1 MSEMLTSTP
10 TRRGRGIKRRT
21 QILEAALRLLAQD
34 GASIITHRAVAQEAG
49 VPIAATTYYFN
60 SKEHLIAEA
69 FRLHAEKE
77 ARRVAE
83 ATKAIDTEL
92 TKHQLA
98 DRLAEFLSYGLH
110 HARMT
115 LIAEFEL
122 LLQAARHPELE
133 SYSRIFYDTI
143 AAQVERTLAYIGSPS
158 PECDT
163 RIIMA
168 TLAGLEVDNLSTPTT
183 ALDPA
188 KLHDLMH
195 RLLDALIPNRRD
207 RLPPGPTGR

>member
-1 MSEMLTSTP
+1 MSEMLASTP

-34 GASIITHRAVAQEAG
+34 GASVITHRAVAQEAR

-69 FRLHAEKE
+69 FRLHAENE
-77 ARRVAE
+77 AHRVAD

-92 TKHQLA
+92 TKEQLA
-98 DRLAEFLSYGLH
+98 DQLAEFLSYGLH
-110 HARMT
+110 HARTT

-133 SYSRIFYDTI
+133 GYSRIFYDTI
-143 AAQVERTLAYIGSPS
+143 AAQVERTLANIGSRS
-158 PECDT
+158 PESDT

-168 TLAGLEVDNLSTPTT
+168 ALAGLEVDNLSTPTT

-188 KLHDLMH
+188 ELRELMH
-195 RLLDALIPNRRD
+195 RLLDALIPNGRERA
-207 RLPPGPTGR
+207 GPV